1 MPLLVNC
8 LDVTPG
14 EPLNNWQIL
23 GLKLVSQLQGGRD
36 VVLAFDLT
44 GSVDF
49 NDEGRTRLQQIVKD
63 SLKSG
68 DRVYVIPFASEV
80 NPLDP
85 EKNPFL
91 SPIDFQGRNED
102 IDRILSLLPKSSSN
116 LQNTDI
122 QKAEAF
128 IYKGLAQRN
137 QCRFTDNQ
145 KIKPQSIVWITDAP
159 LLKEA
164 GIPTTVWKETPA
176 TSPFRQ
182 KDSPE
187 SRDRAQWIQTLPLS
201 KNSQKI
207 VTNNNKSYDL
217 TVVDIAPI
225 VQEFCTPAPG
235 GQKICSVNSYLFNQL
250 WLPILSLVLGITG
263 LGFLFRYWLSLQR
276 PWKLSIEYVK
286 DDGQDKEKFTLK
298 NQRKIYLGGE
308 ANTRIDCPGSENRGY
323 LERKGNQLY
332 LVPNQQGIVYYKN
345 KVITKPVKI
354 ESLKRFMLNC
364 PDAQE
369 RDFEI
374 VVKVTN

>member
-23 GLKLVSQLQGGRD
+23 GMKLVSQLQGGRD

-85 EKNPFL
+85 ENKSFS

-102 IDRILSLLPKSSSN
+102 IDRILELLPKSSSN

-128 IYKGLAQRN
+128 IYKELAQRN

-159 LLKEA
+159 LLTES
-164 GIPTTVWKETPA
+164 GITSNVWIETPA

-187 SRDRAQWIQTLPLS
+187 SRDRTQWIHALPLS

-250 WLPILSLVLGITG
+250 WLPILLLVLVITG
-263 LGFLFRYWLSLQR
+263 FGFLVRYWLSLQR

-286 DDGQDKEKFTLK
+286 DDDQDKEKFMLK

-308 ANTRIDCPGSENRGY
+308 ANTRIDCPGSESRGY

-332 LVPNQQGIVYYKN
+332 LVPNQQGMIYYN
-345 KVITKPVKI
+345 SKVITKPVKI

>member
-1 MPLLVNC
+1 MSLLVNC

-80 NPLDP
+80 NPLNP
-85 EKNPFL
+85 ENNSFL

-128 IYKGLAQRN
+128 IYRELARRN

-159 LLKEA
+159 LLTEP
-164 GIPTTVWKETPA
+164 GITSNIWIETPA

-187 SRDRAQWIQTLPLS
+187 SRDRTQWIQALPLS

-235 GQKICSVNSYLFNQL
+235 GQKICSVNNYLFNQL
-250 WLPILSLVLGITG
+250 WLPILLLVLGITG
-263 LGFLFRYWLSLQR
+263 FGFLFRYWLSLQR

-286 DDGQDKEKFTLK
+286 DDSLDKEKFTLK

-308 ANTRIDCPGSENRGY
+308 ANTRIDCPGSESRGY

-332 LVPNQQGIVYYKN
+332 LVPNQQGIVYYNN
-345 KVITKPVKI
+345 KVITKPVRI